1 MNVTQAALAAYVEG
15 LQARFLACKARSGS
29 GDAAARPLPP
39 ALPPPVL
46 PEGVDVYG
54 RILNTLDLTTK
65 ERIHDDPGMAFV
77 WVFGP
82 DCLPTLG
89 SVSGVWALW
98 EALGVPENRL
108 VDHLFVK
115 GTRPALMLLPL
126 TRSSP
131 RSAPGDD
138 PLTPYDATWDGV
150 GAIVTRTYPRV
161 ADAVLFHLDAFRRG
175 GEAYYDELE
184 SSVPPGASP
193 RFTPSDG
200 RTWGFWACLSN
211 EGLARG
217 AYFGYD
223 ELSAALAAGG
233 GHVEAWQ
240 ARLFLY
246 CQLRMTREFTGSGQ
260 TAARIDD
267 KGNVTPGMREFLLPN
282 ASVAEVKAAG
292 GVFIDLAPFVD
303 VPRDVLDRSLTLPFA
318 GRYMAAEIEG

>member
-1 MNVTQAALAAYVEG
+1 MNVTKAALAAYIEG
-15 LQARFLACKARSGS
+15 LQARLLACKARSGS
-29 GDAAARPLPP
+29 GDAESRPLPP
-39 ALPPPVL
+39 AIPPPLL
-46 PEGVDVYG
+46 PEGVEIYG
-54 RILNTLDLTTK
+54 RIFNTLDLATK

-98 EALGVPENRL
+98 KALGVPEDRL

-126 TRSSP
+126 A
-131 RSAPGDD
+131 RSAPGGD

-150 GAIVTRTYPRV
+150 GAIVERTYPRV
-161 ADAVLFHLDAFRRG
+161 AEAVLYHLDAFRRG

-184 SSVPPGASP
+184 SSVPPEASP

-200 RTWGFWACLSN
+200 RRWGFWACLSN

-223 ELSAALAAGG
+223 ELSAAVAAGG
-233 GHVEAWQ
+233 GYVQAWQ

-246 CQLRMTREFTGSGQ
+246 CQLRMTREFTGSGH
-260 TAARIDD
+260 TTSHIDE
-267 KGNVTPGMREFLLPN
+267 KGNVTPGLREFLLPN
-282 ASVAEVKAAG
+282 ASVTEVKAAG
-292 GVFIDLAPFVD
+292 GVFTDLAPFAD
-303 VPRDVLDRSLTLPFA
+303 VPRDVLERSLTLPFA
-318 GRYMAAEIEG
+318 GRYTTTGVER